1 MRRSGSR
8 LYLLVLL
15 VLVAVEV
22 EVEVEGADA
31 LAGKC
36 STVVQ
41 QVIPCL
47 NFATGQAQVPSKECC
62 DASSKIKDSAP
73 ECLCYVIQQTHKGSP
88 EVKSMGIQEAR
99 LIQLPSA
106 CKLKNA
112 SISNCPKLLG
122 LSPGSADAQIFT
134 NISSSSN
141 SSTASPSTSS
151 SSSSATPTSQ
161 NDSHGTML
169 RPPLMA
175 DITALMALPMLLLVL
190 PTATVTLYS

>member
-1 MRRSGSR
+1 MK
-8 LYLLVLL
+8 LYLSVSAWVLL

-22 EVEVEGADA
+22 EGGGGGGGD
-31 LAGKC
+31 LSGKC

-62 DASSKIKDSAP
+62 EASSKIKDSSP

-88 EVKSMGIQEAR
+88 EVKSMGIQEAK

-122 LSPGSADAQIFT
+122 LAPGSADAAIFT
-134 NISSSSN
+134 NLSSSSN
-141 SSTASPSTSS
+141 GTASPSTSS
-151 SSSSATPTSQ
+151 SSSSTATPTSQ
-161 NDSHGTML
+161 NDSHGSML

-175 DITALMALPMLLLVL
+175 DIVAIMALPMLLLVV